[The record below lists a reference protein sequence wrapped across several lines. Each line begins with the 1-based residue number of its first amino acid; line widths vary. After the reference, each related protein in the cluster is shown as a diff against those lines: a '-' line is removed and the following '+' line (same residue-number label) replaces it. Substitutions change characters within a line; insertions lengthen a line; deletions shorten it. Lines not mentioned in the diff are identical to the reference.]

1 MKKNVLQE
9 EMKVLEELLQTINH
23 IVTPFSFR
31 DELKSIMDPTTRRRM
46 CEKHPKCFLP
56 VRMGNK
62 DIPFLPICN
71 RNGATDKD
79 MIAFSMKLANRLLGR
94 ENVDRG
100 MLEITLKKLNRLNT
114 SYSKDIPTPADVAA
128 RKANVTKAMVVLRR
142 QLDSIRGN
150 NPGIGSD
157 TEPEADFVDVIPR
170 RRPISVP

>member
-1 MKKNVLQE
+1 MKKNILQE
-9 EMKVLEELLQTINH
+9 EMQVLEELLQSINH

-31 DELKSIMDPTTRRRM
+31 DELKSIIDPTTRRRLS
-46 CEKHPKCFLP
+46 EKYPRCFLP

-94 ENVDRG
+94 EDVDRG
-100 MLEITLKKLNRLNT
+100 MLEITMKKLNRLNT
-114 SYSKDIPTPADVAA
+114 TYSKEIPTPPGPAA
-128 RKANVTKAMVVLRR
+128 KKANVTKAMLMLRR
-142 QLDSIRGN
+142 DLDLLRGN

-157 TEPEADFVDVIPR
+157 AEPEADFIDMVPKR
-170 RRPISVP
+170 RQISLP